1 MPAASRCLGRLNNSK
16 AVGHTITDGFAA
28 PHWFAPTRLP
38 AAHPAARARPPDVPG
53 GLNLSCFRF
62 AMIGSCRVHLPVAI
76 VFDWERGPTART
88 SVMKKK
94 AKKKSKG
101 T

>member
-1 MPAASRCLGRLNNSK
+1 VRDHNGQALDSFQQLTRQR
-16 AVGHTITDGFAA
+16 A
-28 PHWFAPTRLP
+28 PDR
-38 AAHPAARARPPDVPG
+38 RMYPG

>member
-1 MPAASRCLGRLNNSK
+1 
-16 AVGHTITDGFAA
+16 
-28 PHWFAPTRLP
+28 
-38 AAHPAARARPPDVPG
+38 
-53 GLNLSCFRF
+53 
-62 AMIGSCRVHLPVAI
+62 MIGSCRVHLPVAI